1 MPNVRKPAALGPQ
14 KFALAAA
21 LLLLLEAC
29 AAPTPPPRTAPKQ
42 EPAPPPA
49 AAAPA
54 LGGRLLA
61 DAQEYP
67 WSALGRVNLA
77 GQGFCTGVLIGP
89 RQVLT
94 QARCLYAEREGR
106 WFKPFELH
114 VVAAYQRDSFLADSK
129 IADFAAAPGFNPQA
143 GSSLA
148 NLASNWALITLQEP
162 IGQRTGWL
170 GLQWD
175 SAGLQ
180 AASRAGT
187 AAYLRAGYRYDR
199 PHAVSLHFGCSEA
212 ADSAARLCQATPA
225 ELSLPP
231 FVIADGELR
240 VLADFYATTPS
251 QGSALARLSGA
262 AINGGRLGAAQPPSR
277 DGLARDGLAGR
288 QPTATAAQLLAALGY
303 DTAGGDIGGAAAA
316 FRRNNGLPAGE
327 AIDLPLLAALL
338 NAAWRSGR

>member
-1 MPNVRKPAALGPQ
+1 MSNVRKPAALGPQ
-14 KFALAAA
+14 KLALAAA

-29 AAPTPPPRTAPKQ
+29 AAPAPSPPRPTPKQ

-129 IADFAAAPGFNPQA
+129 VADFAAAPGFNPQA

-231 FVIADGELR
+231 FVITDGELR

-262 AINGGRLGAAQPPSR
+262 AISGGRLGTAQPPS
-277 DGLARDGLAGR
+277 RDGLAGR

-303 DTAGGDIGGAAAA
+303 DIAGGDIGGAAAA
-316 FRRNNGLPAGE
+316 FRRDNGLPAGE

>member
-1 MPNVRKPAALGPQ
+1 
-14 KFALAAA
+14 
-21 LLLLLEAC
+21 
-29 AAPTPPPRTAPKQ
+29 
-42 EPAPPPA
+42 
-49 AAAPA
+49 
-54 LGGRLLA
+54 
-61 DAQEYP
+61 
-67 WSALGRVNLA
+67 
-77 GQGFCTGVLIGP
+77 
-89 RQVLT
+89 VLT

-114 VVAAYQRDSFLADSK
+114 VIAAYQRDSFLADSK
-129 IADFAAAPGFNPQA
+129 VADFTAAPGFNPQA

-180 AASRAGT
+180 AAARAGT

-262 AINGGRLGAAQPPSR
+262 TISGGRLGAAQPPSR
-277 DGLARDGLAGR
+277 DSLAGR

-316 FRRNNGLPAGE
+316 FRRDNGLPAGE